1 MGKALIIQGA
11 NFSQVA
17 VDTIDIV
24 VEAPTISIT
33 IAGVV
38 SITGGMGDIYYTTD
52 GSAPTNQSTKYIG
65 SFNVQ
70 TNTTVKAVCYFGGN
84 YSDVI
89 SQLYDGT
96 LQAPTISITPRGVVT
111 ITATGN
117 ASIRYTVN
125 GADPTTSTGT
135 LYSESF
141 NVQNGDVV
149 RAIAYIDGTQVVSQV
164 SSVEATVV
172 DGMNLN
178 KYLAHTV
185 SLEEQDETTDKNR
198 CVSPYIDVF
207 DGNANMAINR
217 VKVVYDIGS
226 VGTLDEISFC
236 CVSTSDKSTCSDY
249 WGIKGGM
256 ARRAIEG
263 ASEIKLARYFKGTF
277 RQGQAGFFEVY
288 HRETT
293 SSEYVLVAKYEYNGG
308 NTDETAT
315 WTRTVPAQS

>member
-1 MGKALIIQGA
+1 MGKALIIKGA

-70 TNTTVKAVCYFGGN
+70 PNTTVKAVCYFGGN

-96 LQAPTISITPRGVVT
+96 LQAPTISITPRGVAT
-111 ITATGN
+111 ITATDN

-135 LYSESF
+135 LYSGEF
-141 NVQNGDVV
+141 NVENGDVV
-149 RAIAYIDGTQVVSQV
+149 KAIAYIDGTQVVSQV
-164 SSVEATVV
+164 SSSEAIVVE
-172 DGMNLN
+172 GMHLN
-178 KYLAHTV
+178 KYLANAV
-185 SLEEQDETTDKNR
+185 SLEELDEDTDKNR

-207 DGNANMAINR
+207 DGNANMAINLIR
-217 VKVVYDIGS
+217 VEYNIGS
-226 VGTLDEISFC
+226 TGALDHTSFC
-236 CVSTSDKSTCSDY
+236 CVATADKETCSDY
-249 WGIKGGM
+249 WGIKGNS
-256 ARRAIEG
+256 RTIEG
-263 ASEIKLARYFKGTF
+263 ATDSGFGRYFKGTF
-277 RQGQAGFFEVY
+277 RQGETGFFEVY
-288 HRETT
+288 HRETA
-293 SSEYVLVAKYEYNGG
+293 SSEYALVGKWEYNGG
-308 NTDETAT
+308 STDETAT
-315 WTRTVPAQS
+315 WTRTYPAQS

>member
-1 MGKALIIQGA
+1 MGKALIIKGA

-52 GSAPTNQSTKYIG
+52 GSAPTSQSTKYIG

-70 TNTTVKAVCYFGGN
+70 PNTTVKAVCYFGGN

-111 ITATGN
+111 ITATNN

-135 LYSESF
+135 LYSGEF
-141 NVQNGDVV
+141 NVENGDVV
-149 RAIAYIDGTQVVSQV
+149 KAIAYIDGTQVVSQV
-164 SSVEATVV
+164 SSSEAIVVE
-172 DGMNLN
+172 GMHLN
-178 KYLAHTV
+178 KYLANLA

-198 CVSPYIDVF
+198 CVSPYIDTY
-207 DGNANMAINR
+207 DGDANLTKDL
-217 VKVVYDIGS
+217 VKVVYNIGS
-226 VGTLDEISFC
+226 IVAGDYASFC
-236 CVSTSDKSTCSDY
+236 CVATADKETCSDF
-249 WGIKGGM
+249 WGIKGGTSRTM
-256 ARRAIEG
+256 EG
-263 ASEIKLARYFKGTF
+263 ATESGFGRYFKGTF
-277 RQGQAGFFEVY
+277 RQGETGFFEVY
-288 HRETT
+288 HRETA
-293 SSEYVLVAKYEYNGG
+293 SSEYALVGKWEYNGG
-308 NTDETAT
+308 STDETAT
-315 WTRTVPAQS
+315 WTRTYPAQS